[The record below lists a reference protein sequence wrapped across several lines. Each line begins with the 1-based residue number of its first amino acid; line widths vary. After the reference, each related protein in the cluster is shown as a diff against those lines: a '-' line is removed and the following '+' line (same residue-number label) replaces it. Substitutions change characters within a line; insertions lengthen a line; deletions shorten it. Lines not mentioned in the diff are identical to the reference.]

1 MAMESFTN
9 TWSKGDKRGYSP
21 FIKAPALKALCHIDR
36 DAAICL
42 GVTIV
47 KPDDDKP

>member
-1 MAMESFTN
+1 MAMQSFTY
-9 TWSKGDKRGYSP
+9 TWSKGDTRGYSS
-21 FIKAPALKALCHIDR
+21 FIEAPALKALCHIDR

-47 KPDDDKP
+47 EPDDDTP